1 MPQPPDESELRRLR
15 HDVRGVLNEMRL
27 CVEVLR
33 AETDP
38 REALEWLAMIERA
51 ADRGDSLA
59 TRLAEMAGE
68 SA

>member
-38 REALEWLAMIERA
+38 YEALEWVDMIERA
-51 ADRGDSLA
+51 ADRAGALLA
-59 TRLAEMAGE
+59 MLAPEE
-68 SA
+68 